1 MKYTVETSDSIESF
15 DSLYEAMKY
24 VKTLNTK
31 DYEVYRGGYKTMGN
45 TYTEAQKK
53 ATLKYHADKVKIQ
66 ILVSPD
72 KREKYREL
80 ASSRGLSLTQ
90 LIVDLLERESSN

>member
-1 MKYTVETSDSIESF
+1 MTYT
-15 DSLYEAMKY
+15 YG
-24 VKTLNTK
+24 VKIK
-31 DYEVYRGGYKTMGN
+31 DTFTVNFGGDTMAN
-45 TYTEAQKK
+45 KYTEAQKK
-53 ATLKYHADKVKIQ
+53 ATLKYQADKVKIQ

-90 LIVDLLERESSN
+90 LIVDLLEKESSN